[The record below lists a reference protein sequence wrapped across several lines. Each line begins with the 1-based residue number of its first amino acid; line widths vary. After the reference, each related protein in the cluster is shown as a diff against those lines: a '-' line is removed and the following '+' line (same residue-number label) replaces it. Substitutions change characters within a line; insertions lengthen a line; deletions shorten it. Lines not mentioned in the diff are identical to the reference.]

1 MSGSRPPPAE
11 TLFAETGS
19 QGVVL
24 FVPFGDGW
32 FRAIAWDRLREQAP
46 LREPVTL
53 EEIRDAFRRIAGEDF
68 GMSEMRWSSRFLSRA
83 SAGPALPVRP
93 GVSGRRR
100 RACAFAARRVRA

>member
-1 MSGSRPPPAE
+1 M
-11 TLFAETGS
+11 F
-19 QGVVL
+19 

-68 GMSEMRWSSRFLSRA
+68 GMTRDALELEVSQRA
-83 SAGPALPVRP
+83 RQAGTT
-93 GVSGRRR
+93 GSGRVFWPATLRTCIPR
-100 RACAFAARRVRA
+100 SAVRA